1 MAYYMKK
8 NKKEEEKKTENSF
21 DNRAKRYF
29 WQIVGCG
36 IVFVIATIIFAVK
49 GH

>member
-8 NKKEEEKKTENSF
+8 NKKEEEKKPEDSF
-21 DNRAKRYF
+21 DNRARRYF

-36 IVFVIATIIFAVK
+36 IVLVIAVIIFAVK
-49 GH
+49 GN